1 MGLKIYTLLNLH
13 SLTTAYRTSKG
24 VKIVTFDGGSRYHNR
39 KGSFATNDIELQK
52 AIEQSNA
59 YGLEYILTQEEQ
71 EEEKPLGKAQA
82 EEPVKVAIEVD
93 YKDFVTDKEK
103 LVEEQSVTTIQK
115 AKMWLQANYG
125 KTFKGT
131 SKAEIKKE
139 AAESYNT
146 IFVNWA

>member
-1 MGLKIYTLLNLH
+1 MGLKKYTLLNLH
-13 SLTTAYRTSKG
+13 SLTTAYRTSEG

-59 YGLEYILTQEEQ
+59 YGLEYILTESE
-71 EEEKPLGKAQA
+71 EEEKQAVEIPEAPTKA
-82 EEPVKVAIEVD
+82 EEPD
-93 YKDFVTDKEK
+93 YKDFVTDAENI
-103 LVEEQSVTTIQK
+103 VEEKSVTSIQK
-115 AKMWLQANYG
+115 AKMWLQATHG
-125 KTFKGT
+125 KTFKGV

-139 AAESYNT
+139 AAELYNT

>member
-1 MGLKIYTLLNLH
+1 MGYKTYTLLNLH
-13 SLTTAYRTSKG
+13 SLVTSFATPNG
-24 VKIVTFDGGSRYHNR
+24 VKVVNFNGGSRYHNR
-39 KGSFATNDIELQK
+39 KGSFSTNDKELQK

-59 YGLEYILTQEEQ
+59 YGWDYILTQEEK
-71 EEEKPLGKAQA
+71 EEEKPLEKAQA
-82 EEPVKVAIEVD
+82 EEPVKVVIEVD
-93 YKDFVTDKEK
+93 YKDFVTDKEN

-139 AAESYNT
+139 AAELYNT